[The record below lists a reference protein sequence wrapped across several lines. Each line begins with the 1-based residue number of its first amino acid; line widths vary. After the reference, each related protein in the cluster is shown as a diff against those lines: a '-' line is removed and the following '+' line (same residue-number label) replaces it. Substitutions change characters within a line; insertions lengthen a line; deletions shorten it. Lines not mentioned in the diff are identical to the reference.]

1 MTTGRQCFFDP
12 ALHIRVVACTYAER
26 AVYIPAV
33 DLLVCAD
40 LHLGRGDGPGYH
52 LPLGDPEPMVRAL
65 DRLLARFAPAEV
77 IVAGD
82 IVDRFGPPD
91 AATRT
96 MLETIR
102 SRCARAGA
110 RLQLVAGNHDR
121 GFAAVA
127 DPPLPTELARGTDQ
141 QVVICHGDS
150 LPTME
155 GDLIV
160 YGHDH
165 PTLTVEGA
173 RYPCILE
180 GHTAAG
186 STLCQLPSFS
196 PAVTGVRVGP
206 DRAGLRS
213 PLSQAATWLRPIV
226 TDPESGRTHRFPPLS
241 SLAGHL

>member
-1 MTTGRQCFFDP
+1 VIER
-12 ALHIRVVACTYAER
+12 RYAER
-26 AVYIPAV
+26 AVYLPAV

-52 LPLGDPEPMVRAL
+52 LPLGDPAPIMQAL
-65 DRLLARFAPAEV
+65 DRLLARFSPAEV
-77 IVAGD
+77 VIAGD

-91 AATRT
+91 PPTRA
-96 MLETIR
+96 MLKTLR
-102 SRCARAGA
+102 SHCTTAGA

-121 GFAAVA
+121 GLVAMA
-127 DPPLPTELARGTDQ
+127 DPPLPTELTRGRDQ

-150 LPTME
+150 LPSEE
-155 GDLIV
+155 GALVI

-180 GHTAAG
+180 GRSPSGT
-186 STLCQLPSFS
+186 TLCQLPSFS
-196 PAVTGVRVGP
+196 PAVIGVGVGP

-213 PLSQAATWLRPIV
+213 PLSQAATWLRPVI
-226 TDPESGRTHRFPPLS
+226 TDPDSGRTHRFPELS